1 MVNALNSLTSL
12 ISLISLVYSLR
23 RLTFTNVILN
33 AVKNLS
39 VSTDFQPCTDLEI
52 LRYAQ
57 DDRAR
62 MRKRV
67 MRLWVLWVKW
77 GVICVL
83 VRVDDVVRSARLCR

>member
-1 MVNALNSLTSL
+1 MF
-12 ISLISLVYSLR
+12 IR
-23 RLTFTNVILN
+23 DILN

-57 DDRAR
+57 DDSAR

-67 MRLWVLWVKW
+67 MRLWVLWVFMGIMGKM
-77 GVICVL
+77 GSNLCV
-83 VRVDDVVRSARLCR
+83 SPS